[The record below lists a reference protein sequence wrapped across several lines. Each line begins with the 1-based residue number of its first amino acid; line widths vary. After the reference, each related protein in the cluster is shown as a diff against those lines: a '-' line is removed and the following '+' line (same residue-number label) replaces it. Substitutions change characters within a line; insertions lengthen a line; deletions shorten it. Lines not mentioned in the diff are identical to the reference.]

1 MKEDCANIAYTNRD
15 GGFCECFLT
24 FHKSVIADNA
34 TTDLWLETAS
44 TTEESAVVEE
54 RSKLKSW
61 GRACNFSADGSK
73 ADNTLMAMT
82 LLIADNRPEEKDVL
96 TRVVVNLINRR
107 NQ

>member
-1 MKEDCANIAYTNRD
+1 LRREAN
-15 GGFCECFLT
+15 L
-24 FHKSVIADNA
+24 
-34 TTDLWLETAS
+34 
-44 TTEESAVVEE
+44 
-54 RSKLKSW
+54 
-61 GRACNFSADGSK
+61 SADGSK